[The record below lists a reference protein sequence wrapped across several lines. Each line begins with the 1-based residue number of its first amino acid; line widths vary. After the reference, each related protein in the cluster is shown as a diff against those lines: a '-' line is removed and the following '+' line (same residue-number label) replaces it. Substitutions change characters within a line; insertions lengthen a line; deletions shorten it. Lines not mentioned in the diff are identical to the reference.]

1 MTILIINGKKVSPKK
16 GKVNKVEVKQGDSV
30 ELLDANGQ
38 PANIQAEVSGEDLII
53 YDENGQVEWV
63 IAQYQNAPQLA
74 AMIPP
79 ASNPATEAV
88 LASEMGNKFSTG
100 ITAVGGLLLM
110 GGAIALSSNNDDEDD
125 KPVSIQENVKA
136 APITNVKPDEL
147 DGNKISY
154 TISDDRFEVDKDG
167 NLKLKPGLALDYET
181 EESLSVEVTAKD
193 ENGKEVTKTVK
204 IKVEDD
210 KSDNPNREPDL
221 ELGQDEVS
229 VKENIQGEKITSVK
243 FTDPD
248 GDLPIYEVSD
258 NRFEVVSGNL
268 KLKDGVALDYEKE
281 KTISVKVTA
290 KDGRGLQDSETV
302 KITVLDDKSDNPN
315 HPPALTLNT
324 TAVTVKENAKGA
336 NIAKVTGKDDD
347 GDKLTYTVSDSRFE
361 VDSKGNLKLKAGE
374 SLDYEKEKNLT
385 LKVTASDGKSSVSK
399 DVKITVTNDTAD
411 DAVTPQP
418 NNPPVL
424 TLDKTEVSIKENIQ
438 GATITGVKATDKDG
452 DKISYTVS
460 DNRFEVDSKGNLK
473 LKSGQSL
480 DYEKEKNITLKVT
493 ASDGKSSVSKDV
505 KITVTNDTADDAVTP
520 QPNNPPVLTLDKTEV
535 SIKENIQ
542 GATITGVKATDKDGD
557 KISYSV
563 NDNRF
568 EIDSKGNLKLKSGQF
583 LDYEKEKNLTL
594 KVTASDGK
602 NSVSKDVKIT
612 VTNDTADDAV
622 TPRPNNAPVLTL
634 DKTEVSIKENTKGAT
649 ITSVKATD
657 KDGDKISYT
666 VSDTRFEI
674 DDKGNLKLKSGVALD
689 FEKEKNLT
697 LKVTASDGKS
707 SVSKEVKITVE
718 DDQAD
723 NPPDL
728 TTNLSTVSVKENIKG
743 AYLVNIK
750 ETGFDNDQ
758 LTYTVSDNRF
768 EIDDKG
774 NLKLKGSRY
783 LDYEKEPN
791 LTVTV
796 TASDGKN
803 TASKDIKII
812 VEDDPWENNHAP
824 KLELFNTVRYV
835 KENIQGAELD
845 SLKFTDPDGDYP
857 IFTVSDNR
865 FEVVPSKQ
873 KLDDGL
879 AYTIKLKD
887 GLAFD
892 YEAEK
897 RVEFTVIAEDGHG
910 GYAYK
915 NVYYLVE
922 NDTESDYTNEK
933 PDLELGKNHVLVK
946 ENAKGEKIT
955 TVKFTDPDGDSPIYE
970 ISDDRF
976 EIVSGTL
983 KLKDGIALDYQK
995 DKTVIIEVAAKD
1007 GRGLQDTETVK
1018 ITVKPTIEEIGK
1030 DIVFIIDASGSMYD
1044 NIETVK
1050 ANVHN
1055 LIGKLFANNLNTN
1068 IGIMTYSNDDLL
1080 WVTKTADTPQKA
1092 YSAINAVFEQGGSTE
1107 LVSGSLKKALNEFT
1121 WRPGEEMTKQ
1131 IWLFGDEPGDDL
1143 KELEDVY
1150 ALSHA
1155 TKVALDGEKEYAEY
1169 IPVNAIALEGSDT
1182 AKVFKEITDRTQGT
1196 YFEGWNDL
1204 DTALNDIA
1212 NLGTNRNDIIH
1223 GTDADNIINGGAGND
1238 TLHGGLGSDTYIEG
1252 PGAGKDTIIETNP
1265 NGKDT
1270 NRIDFTGSSFY
1281 DTTFARN
1288 GDDLIVTGK
1297 DNSVTVTG
1305 FYDHTDGHKVDDF
1318 VFDDTA
1324 IDYAMAVLYAD
1335 VQQGKTI
1342 TYTNVDEHVKNATLN
1357 GKQLFIV
1364 AEDDAVVKTS
1374 DTQDVVVVN
1383 GDNVEVDTGAN
1394 SDKIYINGSGKI
1406 EGGAGS
1412 DEYFICKN
1420 FGDVT
1425 IYDQSGDSDQLHF
1438 SSHSLN
1444 DLFISWEDTDL
1455 VLKSLTN
1462 PYDRVAIKQQSE
1474 DSHRIE
1480 SIDFKD
1486 GSELTFKELESAAK
1500 IYQNYSYADVATD
1513 ASIMES
1519 IMQQMHDQHLI

>member
-79 ASNPATEAV
+79 ATNPATEAV

-125 KPVSIQENVKA
+125 KPVSIQENIKA

-258 NRFEVVSGNL
+258 NRFEVVSGSL

-281 KTISVKVTA
+281 KTVTVKITA

-324 TAVTVKENAKGA
+324 TAVTIKENAKGA

-347 GDKLTYTVSDSRFE
+347 GDKLTYSVSDDRFE
-361 VDSKGNLKLKAGE
+361 VDSTGNLKLKDGQA
-374 SLDYEKEKNLT
+374 LDYEKEKNLT
-385 LKVTASDGKSSVSK
+385 LKVTASDGKDSVSK
-399 DVKITVTNDTAD
+399 DVKIIVTNDTAD

-418 NNPPVL
+418 NN
-424 TLDKTEVSIKENIQ
+424 
-438 GATITGVKATDKDG
+438 
-452 DKISYTVS
+452 
-460 DNRFEVDSKGNLK
+460 
-473 LKSGQSL
+473 
-480 DYEKEKNITLKVT
+480 
-493 ASDGKSSVSKDV
+493 
-505 KITVTNDTADDAVTP
+505 
-520 QPNNPPVLTLDKTEV
+520 
-535 SIKENIQ
+535 
-542 GATITGVKATDKDGD
+542 
-557 KISYSV
+557 
-563 NDNRF
+563 
-568 EIDSKGNLKLKSGQF
+568 
-583 LDYEKEKNLTL
+583 
-594 KVTASDGK
+594 
-602 NSVSKDVKIT
+602 
-612 VTNDTADDAV
+612 
-622 TPRPNNAPVLTL
+622 APVLTL
-634 DKTEVSIKENTKGAT
+634 DKTEVSVKENVQGAT
-649 ITSVKATD
+649 ITGVKATD

-689 FEKEKNLT
+689 YEKEKNLTLKVTASDGKDSVSKDVKITVTNDTADDAVTPQPNNAPVLTLDKTEVSIKENIQGATVTGVKATDKDGDKISYTVSDQRFEIDNKGNLKLKSGVALDFEKEKNLT
-697 LKVTASDGKS
+697 LKVTASDGKN

-758 LTYTVSDNRF
+758 ITYTVSDNRF

-774 NLKLKGSRY
+774 NLKLKGSKA
-783 LDYEKEPN
+783 LDYEKEKEV
-791 LTVTV
+791 TVTV

-803 TASKDIKII
+803 TASKDIKIT

-1030 DIVFIIDASGSMYD
+1030 DIVFVIDASGSMQD
-1044 NIETVK
+1044 DIDTVK

-1068 IGIMTYSNDDLL
+1068 IGIMTYSNNDLL

-1107 LVSGSLKKALNEFT
+1107 LVSGSLKKALNEFP

-1196 YFEGWNDL
+1196 YLEGWDDL

-1252 PGAGKDTIIETNP
+1252 PGAGKDTIIEINP

-1318 VFDDTA
+1318 VFDDAA

-1455 VLKSLTN
+1455 VLKSLKN
-1462 PYDRVAIKQQSE
+1462 PYDRVVIKQQSE

-1486 GSELTFKELESAAK
+1486 GSELTFEELESAVK
-1500 IYQNYSYADVATD
+1500 IYQNYNYADVAAD
-1513 ASIMES
+1513 ASIMDS
-1519 IMQQMHDQHLI
+1519 IMQQMHQQHLI

>member
-79 ASNPATEAV
+79 ATNPATEAV

-125 KPVSIQENVKA
+125 KPVSIQENIKA

-258 NRFEVVSGNL
+258 NRFEVVSGSL

-281 KTISVKVTA
+281 KTVTVKITA

-324 TAVTVKENAKGA
+324 TAVTIKENAKGA

-347 GDKLTYTVSDSRFE
+347 GDKLTYSVSDDRFE
-361 VDSKGNLKLKAGE
+361 VDSTGNLKLKDGQA
-374 SLDYEKEKNLT
+374 LDYEKEKNLT
-385 LKVTASDGKSSVSK
+385 LKVTASDGKDSVSK
-399 DVKITVTNDTAD
+399 DVKIIVTNDTAD

-418 NNPPVL
+418 NN
-424 TLDKTEVSIKENIQ
+424 
-438 GATITGVKATDKDG
+438 
-452 DKISYTVS
+452 
-460 DNRFEVDSKGNLK
+460 
-473 LKSGQSL
+473 
-480 DYEKEKNITLKVT
+480 
-493 ASDGKSSVSKDV
+493 
-505 KITVTNDTADDAVTP
+505 
-520 QPNNPPVLTLDKTEV
+520 
-535 SIKENIQ
+535 
-542 GATITGVKATDKDGD
+542 
-557 KISYSV
+557 
-563 NDNRF
+563 
-568 EIDSKGNLKLKSGQF
+568 
-583 LDYEKEKNLTL
+583 
-594 KVTASDGK
+594 
-602 NSVSKDVKIT
+602 
-612 VTNDTADDAV
+612 
-622 TPRPNNAPVLTL
+622 APVLTL
-634 DKTEVSIKENTKGAT
+634 DKTEVSVKENVQGAT
-649 ITSVKATD
+649 ITGVKATD

-689 FEKEKNLT
+689 YEKEKNLTLKVTASDGKDSVSKEVKITVTNDTADDAVTPQPNNAPVLTLDKTEVSIKENIQGATVTGVKATDKDGDKISYTVSDQRFEIDNKGNLKLKSGVALDFEKEKNLT
-697 LKVTASDGKS
+697 LKVTASDGKN

-758 LTYTVSDNRF
+758 ITYTVSDNRF

-774 NLKLKGSRY
+774 NLKLKGSKA
-783 LDYEKEPN
+783 LDYEKEKEV
-791 LTVTV
+791 TVTV

-803 TASKDIKII
+803 TASKDIKIT

-1030 DIVFIIDASGSMYD
+1030 DIVFVIDASGSMQD
-1044 NIETVK
+1044 DIDTVK

-1068 IGIMTYSNDDLL
+1068 IGIMTYSNNDLL

-1107 LVSGSLKKALNEFT
+1107 LVSGSLKKALNEFP

-1196 YFEGWNDL
+1196 YLEGWDDL

-1252 PGAGKDTIIETNP
+1252 PGAGKDTIIEINP

-1318 VFDDTA
+1318 VFDDAA

-1335 VQQGKTI
+1335 VQQGKNI

-1455 VLKSLTN
+1455 VLKSLKN
-1462 PYDRVAIKQQSE
+1462 PYDRVVIKQQSE

-1486 GSELTFKELESAAK
+1486 GSELTFEELESAVK
-1500 IYQNYSYADVATD
+1500 IYQNYNYADVAAD
-1513 ASIMES
+1513 ASIMDS
-1519 IMQQMHDQHLI
+1519 IMQQMHQQHLI

>member
-374 SLDYEKEKNLT
+374 
-385 LKVTASDGKSSVSK
+385 
-399 DVKITVTNDTAD
+399 
-411 DAVTPQP
+411 
-418 NNPPVL
+418 
-424 TLDKTEVSIKENIQ
+424 
-438 GATITGVKATDKDG
+438 
-452 DKISYTVS
+452 
-460 DNRFEVDSKGNLK
+460 
-473 LKSGQSL
+473 SL